1 MYPEPFLGDSTI
13 IYVVITST
21 PHNLELLFYLHYM

>member
-21 PHNLELLFYLHYM
+21 PQNLLFYLQYM